1 MTTEGPPVQDDAAY
15 YRARAQQEID
25 AAMVAEPTAA
35 RTAHLQLAERYR
47 ELADALDRL
56 SSSSETV

>member
-1 MTTEGPPVQDDAAY
+1 MQDDAAY
-15 YRARAQQEID
+15 YRTRAQQEID

-35 RTAHLQLAERYR
+35 RKAHLQLAERYR
-47 ELADALDRL
+47 ELADAIDRL